1 MLNWIWDELCH
12 GLLRNLNL
20 ELAFQES
27 LNMECS
33 KEVKRVRSHRNLGRK
48 LESTDIQMAHQA
60 ASKENKG
67 VLEGQINQDKKDEN
81 LKKKLFK

>member
-1 MLNWIWDELCH
+1 
-12 GLLRNLNL
+12 
-20 ELAFQES
+20 
-27 LNMECS
+27 
-33 KEVKRVRSHRNLGRK
+33 
-48 LESTDIQMAHQA
+48 MAHQA

>member
-1 MLNWIWDELCH
+1 MRRKIEKMLNWIWDELCH

-27 LNMECS
+27 LHMECS

-48 LESTDIQMAHQA
+48 LESTDI
-60 ASKENKG
+60 
-67 VLEGQINQDKKDEN
+67 
-81 LKKKLFK
+81 